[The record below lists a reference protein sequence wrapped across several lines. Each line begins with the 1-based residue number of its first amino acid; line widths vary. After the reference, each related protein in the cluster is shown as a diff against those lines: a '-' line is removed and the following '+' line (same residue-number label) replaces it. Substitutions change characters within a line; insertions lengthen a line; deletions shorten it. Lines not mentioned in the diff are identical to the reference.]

1 MNNDLDSNSTEVSE
15 QQLPSEQLRESLSAL
30 LDGELNAT
38 EAAFLIKRMAHDDEL
53 NAQWQRFQ
61 GIGEVLRGQAQIV
74 ASDNFSARVL
84 SRIALVE
91 TESANV
97 THAFPKPQITATK
110 HRFNRQT
117 FKRFSAGTQPLK
129 RFGAGI
135 AIAAAV
141 AWAALLLPQAEQTDL
156 APPLLAQTE
165 APFTLASPVVSMK
178 TVSGHLGGE
187 VVSSSDQNNVLLAQS
202 MDAFLLEHLQGAPI
216 APISDAVYLQNTSLS
231 DTAETSLTPQ

>member
-30 LDGELNAT
+30 LDGELNST
-38 EAAFLIKRMAHDDEL
+38 EAAFLIKRMAHDGEL

-61 GIGEVLRGQAQIV
+61 GIGEVLRGQAQILE
-74 ASDNFSARVL
+74 SDSFSARVL
-84 SRIALVE
+84 SRIALAE
-91 TESANV
+91 TESANL
-97 THAFPKPQITATK
+97 THAFPKQQITAAK
-110 HRFNRQT
+110 HSFNRQT
-117 FKRFSAGTQPLK
+117 FK

-141 AWAALLLPQAEQTDL
+141 AWAALLLPQGEQTDL

-165 APFTLASPVVSMK
+165 APFTLASPVVSMR

-187 VVSSSDQNNVLLAQS
+187 VVSGSDQNNVLLAQS
-202 MDAFLLEHLQGAPI
+202 MDAFLLEHIQGSPI
-216 APISDAVYLQNTSLS
+216 APISDAVYLQNASLS
-231 DTAETSLTPQ
+231 DTAEMSLTPQ